1 MNTFLFAELSLIVI
15 LAIFLM
21 GLFTMLMRRVAVWN
35 LVGQMIAIKAVAA
48 GAFFLAIYLGKAP
61 GDLLIL
67 CLIFLGALPAVGAVG
82 LLVLHRCARFGGT
95 LDLEEED
102 RLRN

>member
-1 MNTFLFAELSLIVI
+1 MMEEFSLIVI
-15 LAIFLM
+15 LAIFLV
-21 GLFTMLMRRVAVWN
+21 GIVSMLMRRVAVWN
-35 LVGQMIAIKAVAA
+35 LVGQMIAIKSVVA
-48 GAFFLAIYLGKAP
+48 GSFFLATYLGKAS
-61 GDLLIL
+61 GDLLVI